1 MSDLFSLNNIEIIDL
16 YEIKINDFEGYF
28 RIHGSKNFNRDLV
41 FAGNTYLYIP
51 CEISNLEYNSEGKQN
66 RPTFTISNINNYI
79 TNFIKDRSDLLGKR
93 FFRKK
98 ILARD
103 LDEINFDGATK
114 NTLGQQKSSE
124 VISTDTFIIQK
135 KNIENKEKVE
145 FVLANILDIDGLT
158 APTRKIFND
167 ACQWQYR
174 GCGCNYGKIQKYDGP
189 SVMVAGQTSAKNSI
203 EFFKNS
209 DGKYPYGNLGI
220 PMADENNKLFLANQD
235 NSLSPYE
242 NYQLTNLTWKKDY
255 SQTTTYSKGD
265 FVKIDP
271 NVDYDFNERVN
282 YISNE
287 LPSRFFVCL
296 QDNVV
301 GKHPLSYTNIWKEDK
316 CSKNLNG
323 CSIRFFGATQIPF
336 GGFPGT
342 VSYDYKM
349 PS

>member
-1 MSDLFSLNNIEIIDL
+1 MRDLFSLNNIEIIDL
-16 YEIKINDFEGYF
+16 YEIKISDFEGYLRF
-28 RIHGSKNFNRDLV
+28 HGSKNFNRDLV
-41 FAGNTYLYIP
+41 YGGNSYLYIP
-51 CEISNLEYNSEGKQN
+51 SEISNLEYNSEGKQS
-66 RPTFTISNINNYI
+66 RPTLTISNINNFI

-98 ILARD
+98 ILAKD
-103 LDEINFDGATK
+103 LDAENFYGSQKINP
-114 NTLGQQKSSE
+114 LGNASIANQ
-124 VISTDTFIIQK
+124 VISVDTFVIQK

-174 GCGCNYGKIQKYDGP
+174 GCGCNYGKINGYDGP
-189 SVMVAGQTSAKNSI
+189 KVIIGKIGKDSK
-203 EFFKNS
+203 EFFS
-209 DGKYPYGNLGI
+209 AADGNLGI
-220 PMADENNKLFLANQD
+220 PMADENNKLFLAGQD
-235 NSLSPYE
+235 SSLSAFESYK
-242 NYQLTNLTWKKDY
+242 LTTLTYKKDY
-255 SQTTTYSKGD
+255 NQTVTYNKGD
-265 FVKIDP
+265 FIKIDP
-271 NVDYDFNERVN
+271 DINYNFNEKVN
-282 YISNE
+282 FIPNE

-296 QDNVV
+296 EDNTI
-301 GKHPLSYTNIWKEDK
+301 GKHPFSYTAVWKEDK

-323 CSIRFFGATQIPF
+323 CSIRFFGSDQIPF